1 MSDSSLVFHCTR
13 CGSTKFEMPE
23 HPKDNDIVTCSGCGA
38 KGKYGDIKKSM
49 LGLARQHVDDMFS
62 KALGPLFKRR

>member
-1 MSDSSLVFHCTR
+1 MADTLSFKCTR

-23 HPKDNDIVTCSGCGA
+23 KTNDSDVVKCAGCGA
-38 KGKYGDIKKSM
+38 QGRYGEVKAVMVEQAKKHIEDV
-49 LGLARQHVDDMFS
+49 AS